1 MKGRWMNANL
11 LARSALISAAWLA
24 IASRTLAQERV
35 KVQVGPGGVQIDAPG
50 VRVGGPQRPKFQVH
64 RATKLIGMAVK
75 NSAGESLGKVEDLVI
90 DERGGVRY
98 AAISFGGF
106 LGFNEKLFAVPFA
119 LLHFKANPDSA
130 TSHVELNV
138 TKEVMEKAPGFSTDA
153 WPDFG
158 DPKFHREVDDFY
170 LKVAVPD
177 GPATRRR

>member
-1 MKGRWMNANL
+1 MKASFY
-11 LARSALISAAWLA
+11 ARCALVSAALFA
-24 IASRTLAQERV
+24 TAGGALAQERL

-50 VRVGGPQRPKFQVH
+50 VRIGAPERPRFQAH
-64 RATKLIGMAVK
+64 RATKIVGMAVK

-106 LGFNEKLFAVPFA
+106 LGFNEKLFAVPFS

-138 TKEVMEKAPGFSTDA
+138 TKQVMEKAPGFSTDA

-158 DPKFHREVDDFY
+158 DPKFHREVDEFY
-170 LKVAVPD
+170 LKVAAPD
-177 GPATRRR
+177 RPARR